1 MTDQTTNPYQLAQYI
16 VPDPPSALRYNTVD
30 ANPILQQLETHLIL
44 FFMGVMLRG
53 ELNKRLGE
61 NEHPNKFIQMFAEE
75 ADDFCPG
82 RTTSDLLLKLEIVN
96 AVASRIGEAVKNS
109 LLNHLRKGGPG
120 AETAFNTII
129 DHLRKRQDGN
139 S

>member
-82 RTTSDLLLKLEIVN
+82 RTTSSMPLLPGLAKRLKTLCLI
-96 AVASRIGEAVKNS
+96 
-109 LLNHLRKGGPG
+109 
-120 AETAFNTII
+120 T
-129 DHLRKRQDGN
+129 
-139 S
+139 